1 MINRLEKEIRKTVL
15 VTASKNKTKKK
26 KYKMTLTKQ

>member
-15 VTASKNKTKKK
+15 VTASKNKTKKEK
-26 KYKMTLTKQ
+26 NIK